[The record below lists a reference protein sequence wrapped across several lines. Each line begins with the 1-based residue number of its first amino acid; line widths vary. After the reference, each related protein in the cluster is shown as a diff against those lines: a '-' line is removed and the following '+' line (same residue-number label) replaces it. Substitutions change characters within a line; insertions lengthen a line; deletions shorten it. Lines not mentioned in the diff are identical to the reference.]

1 MALFVLGAGAT
12 RGSSF
17 VDPEVDPCLPP
28 LDRDFFTQLQR
39 VRNPKHQKLIKEVMK
54 DVVQVFGQNFDVTME
69 IVFSTYEHTVRMLST
84 TGENRD
90 FRRTELRE
98 KRDRLEQAIAVVLED
113 SLSEKDEDGHS
124 RVVPRSCEHHD
135 KLVMELIEPQDEII
149 TFNYDCVID
158 DSLRRHGSN
167 KWNARYGYGFD
178 LGAGGSLLSGDKYW
192 QPVKPASKDTTVK
205 LFKLHGSL
213 HFDIKSQSQSPRIKL
228 KERPYTRQRGSMRFS
243 IIPPEWHKAY
253 DKGAFARLW
262 KNAAAA
268 INRAR
273 DIVVV
278 GYSLPATDLHSTA
291 LFRTSVKA
299 GGVRSLVVV
308 NPDQESRKRCRT
320 IFQRGLNRET
330 RVISYEY
337 LSHFV
342 ATNRKVWSA

>member
-1 MALFVLGAGAT
+1 MALFVFGAGAT

-17 VDPEVDPCLPP
+17 VDATVDPCLPP

-69 IVFSTYEHTVRMLST
+69 TVFSTYEHTIRMLGT

-98 KRDRLEQAIAVVLED
+98 KMNRLEQAIALVLED
-113 SLSEKDEDGHS
+113 SLAEKDEDGHS
-124 RVVPRSCEHHD
+124 KVAPRSCTHHD
-135 KLVMELIEPQDEII
+135 RLVIELLQPGDEII

-158 DSLRRHGSN
+158 DSLRRKGSG
-167 KWNARYGYGFD
+167 KWNARYGYSFD
-178 LGAGGSLLSGDKYW
+178 LGARGSLLKGDKYW
-192 QPVKPASKDTTVK
+192 QPTKPASKDETVK
-205 LFKLHGSL
+205 LYKLHGSL
-213 HFDIKSQSQSPRIKL
+213 HFDIKSQDEAPSVKL
-228 KERPYTRQRGSMRFS
+228 KERPYTRQRGDMRFS

-253 DKGAFARLW
+253 DKGAFAKLW

-273 DIVVV
+273 HIVVV

-299 GGVRSLVVV
+299 SSIKSLVVV

-320 IFQRGLNRET
+320 IFQRGLSKET
-330 RVISYEY
+330 RVISYDF

-342 ATNRKVWSA
+342 ATNRKVWTG